1 MAVKLHSC
9 EELFQNQNQNQNYP
23 QFIFCFLQEAE
34 SLRKSLELN
43 IVAECGQTFHIIV
56 SLVTLTVSPVSGNL

>member
-1 MAVKLHSC
+1 MADKLHSC
-9 EELFQNQNQNQNYP
+9 EELFQNQNQNYP

-43 IVAECGQTFHIIV
+43 IVAECGQTF
-56 SLVTLTVSPVSGNL
+56 S